1 MERFEEA
8 TVSCATLIS
17 SGCSSC
23 PNENYPDY
31 YNCMHYS
38 LRVMWATPC
47 DGKIEC
53 YDGYDEEN
61 CASPIWLSPVIVI
74 ASGFLLFIAMIW
86 YIFKYINEGIDEVLI
101 NGEAS
106 YGQLSNS
113 RSKRAIFIAIL
124 TELGDYGSIKDVYDM
139 EIVAHGSKGEAIC
152 CLKVQIRFSL
162 FTT

>member
-1 MERFEEA
+1 M
-8 TVSCATLIS
+8 
-17 SGCSSC
+17 
-23 PNENYPDY
+23 
-31 YNCMHYS
+31 
-38 LRVMWATPC
+38 
-47 DGKIEC
+47 
-53 YDGYDEEN
+53 
-61 CASPIWLSPVIVI
+61 I

-86 YIFKYINEGIDEVLI
+86 YIFKYIDEGIDEVLI

-106 YGQLSNS
+106 YGQLSYS